1 MVDFPVIPGRTALV
15 NVDLQNFFVENAPDG
30 FMVLERVNRI
40 AAACRR
46 AGILVVHTAHVLRAD
61 GTNAGVL
68 AELIPAVR
76 DEGFLYEGSRS
87 AAWHDDLVVE
97 PADVLLKK
105 PRFGAFHGTD
115 LELILRSRAVDTII
129 ISGISTDVCCDT
141 TAREANARDF
151 RVLFLSDG
159 TAVND
164 DREAAELQQRATLAV
179 IDGLF
184 GQVVTID
191 EVLQKIELGGRNE
204 GDSSTEAVPRSG

>member
-1 MVDFPVIPGRTALV
+1 MVDFPVVPERTALI

-30 FMVLERVNRI
+30 FVILERVNAL

-61 GTNAGVL
+61 GTNTGVL
-68 AELIPAVR
+68 GELIPAVLE
-76 DEGFLYEGSRS
+76 EGFINEGSRT
-87 AAWHDDLVVE
+87 AAWHDQLVVE

-115 LELILRSRAVDTII
+115 LELILRSRGIDTII
-129 ISGISTDVCCDT
+129 VSGISTDVCCDT

-164 DREAAELQQRATLAV
+164 DREAAEAGQQATLRV

-184 GQVVTID
+184 AQVVTIA
-191 EVLQKIELGGRNE
+191 EVVRKIEAGSRTPSMRAAAI
-204 GDSSTEAVPRSG
+204 D